1 MKTVMKVCAIVIV
14 IISLAILTD
23 GFAGEGKSFKKATGD
38 AAKATVNYP
47 ANLVNETV
55 NVVGGAAKNTAD
67 MVVDTAEATGKT
79 LTGKAT
85 KDENIIVTPVKGSA
99 ETVKDAAVGTVTA
112 PVKAAEKTVKQ
123 N

>member
-55 NVVGGAAKNTAD
+55 NVVGG
-67 MVVDTAEATGKT
+67 KT